1 MVQIPAEKIAEVRDK
16 ANIETVIGRSVR
28 LHRKGRRMWGCC
40 PFHQEKTASFS
51 VSPDKGLFHCFG
63 CQAGGDVFKF
73 LMQMEG
79 FEFPEAVRQ
88 LAQEVGV
95 EIPKEEESPQARRKR
110 TERER
115 LFILNEFAAKLYEKA
130 LGRSQP
136 AMRYLTEERGL
147 TPELIERFKLG
158 WAPEGWNTLT
168 DLLRKKNLDLEAAQ
182 KLGLL
187 GKSVRDGRP
196 YDKFRGRLMFPIRLP
211 AKEPQVAGFAGRRA
225 DWVDKDAPKYLNSP
239 ESELYDK
246 SGILYGLAEAK
257 NEIRRSRQALLVEGQ
272 LDVISL
278 HQNDFGNT
286 VAACGTA
293 LSSKHA
299 EIIKK
304 LAGEVV
310 TLYDGDTAGQAAAQ
324 KAALLLIE
332 AGLQVRVVAF
342 PPSEDPDTYV
352 RAHGQDALKK
362 LIDEALS
369 ATDFFVEQARAAYV
383 GGGIAGTLKAVE
395 AVKPMI
401 QAIKDPL
408 EFRVVIAQVSK
419 KLGMTSDE
427 FSKHLERKA
436 PKRAER
442 AERPP
447 EPPKPVR
454 TPKARGSLPVV
465 ETALLKM
472 FLESPKEVHDEL
484 QARGAL
490 RAFSHRAVQVAIE
503 SGIAALRAGEP
514 FDAPRA
520 LETMQNAGLND
531 DLVVSLRQTLVEALP
546 EKNEVGDCVRRLL
559 KRHKDTTLEILRK
572 RIEQETDPA
581 VAEKLAIEAT
591 RVMTLRA

>member
-352 RAHGQDALKK
+352 RAHGHDALKK